1 MALNR
6 YNITDAIQGK
16 SHNECNGQTN
26 PSYRQ
31 KMQKKLQENILISDS
46 NMNVPCSWYCVKH
59 WCCLVFCRHIVGLM
73 TLALD
78 SMIEPSQSHAYPE
91 ASTILR
97 SIVYSSSNLQG
108 WMIGSGLQVHITCFF
123 GMACAGVV
131 DWTSLTVHSVSTKA
145 CESHPSILSDHPN
158 NLALVGLLPLLQY
171 ECLFTFAYF
180 FNFDIV

>member
-26 PSYRQ
+26 PSNRQ
-31 KMQKKLQENILISDS
+31 TMQKKLQENILISDS

-97 SIVYSSSNLQG
+97 SIVYLKLQPPRLDDRIRFAGTYYLFLWYGLCRCGGLNIFDSTLREYESMWKSSKYFVRSSQQSCLG
-108 WMIGSGLQVHITCFF
+108 GAV
-123 GMACAGVV
+123 
-131 DWTSLTVHSVSTKA
+131 TSPAIWVFV
-145 CESHPSILSDHPN
+145 
-158 NLALVGLLPLLQY
+158 
-171 ECLFTFAYF
+171 YF
-180 FNFDIV
+180 CIFL